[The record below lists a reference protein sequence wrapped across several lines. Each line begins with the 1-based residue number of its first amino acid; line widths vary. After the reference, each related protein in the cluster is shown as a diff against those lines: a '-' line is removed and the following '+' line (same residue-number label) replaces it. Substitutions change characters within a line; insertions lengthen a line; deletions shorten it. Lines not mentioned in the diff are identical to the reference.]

1 MNRQRAL
8 YAHLYKE
15 FDKAGITKDKMA
27 IYIHKLNSVS
37 PGNDFMAFVKLIKSE
52 RIAAK
57 KEIDSLTS
65 INTTITKVDG
75 LNNSV
80 VDTKLIPA
88 PMYAPP
94 LEVDVAGKLSSLILP
109 PSPAQLSPLKQ
120 TNLKLSMSSP
130 SLIQSPKRYL
140 TVKEM
145 EEEEKRLLNLQ
156 YIEQR

>member
-1 MNRQRAL
+1 MVS
-8 YAHLYKE
+8 YK
-15 FDKAGITKDKMA
+15 
-27 IYIHKLNSVS
+27 
-37 PGNDFMAFVKLIKSE
+37 NDNEIE
-52 RIAAK
+52 NYK

-145 EEEEKRLLNLQ
+145 EEEEMEEMSNAVLKHASASA
-156 YIEQR
+156 

>member
-1 MNRQRAL
+1 
-8 YAHLYKE
+8 
-15 FDKAGITKDKMA
+15 
-27 IYIHKLNSVS
+27 
-37 PGNDFMAFVKLIKSE
+37 
-52 RIAAK
+52 
-57 KEIDSLTS
+57 
-65 INTTITKVDG
+65 
-75 LNNSV
+75 V

-145 EEEEKRLLNLQ
+145 EEEEKETDDLSNSQGERSKSLYCRSSELESVNL
-156 YIEQR
+156 EDF